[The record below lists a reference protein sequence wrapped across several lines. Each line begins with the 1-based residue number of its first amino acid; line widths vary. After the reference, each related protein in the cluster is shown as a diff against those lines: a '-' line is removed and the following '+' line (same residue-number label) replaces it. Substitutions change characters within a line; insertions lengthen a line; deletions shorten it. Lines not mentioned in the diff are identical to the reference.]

1 MVDLYA
7 DNEDVVFITVSDQ
20 FQTSQGQ
27 VETWLS
33 ARGWEMKTVLDNSSQ
48 NVFQK
53 FGETRDTFM
62 VFDKNHK
69 LHYKKTYG
77 SSGPGFFPS
86 VIANID
92 SALEITAVESETW
105 SQIKRLYQP

>member
-1 MVDLYA
+1 MADLYA
-7 DNEDVVFITVSDQ
+7 DNEDVVFITVSIR
-20 FQTSQGQ
+20 TATTEGQ
-27 VETWLS
+27 VETWLEV
-33 ARGWEMKTVLDNSSQ
+33 RGWEEITVLDNTSQ
-48 NVFQK
+48 NVYQK
-53 FGETRDTFM
+53 FGEIQDTFM
-62 VFDKNHK
+62 VFDRNHK

-105 SQIKRLYQP
+105 SNIKRLYQP